1 MTGYFMMFLNWI
13 NRWVGN
19 YGWSI
24 VLFTL
29 IIRLVLLP
37 LDIKSKKS
45 MRARWPRCRPSTP
58 TTATS

>member
-13 NRWVGN
+13 NGWVGN

-37 LDIKSKKS
+37 WIS
-45 MRARWPRCRPSTP
+45 RARKACGP
-58 TTATS
+58 